1 MTLTVGEF
9 KQMLR
14 RAHKRGTAL
23 DNELDG
29 AMRRA
34 AQWVEANKTLQYM
47 RQRFELYVEPN
58 TNYAEVP
65 DVGVKAVLNLQYRDV
80 LDYDDKPLR
89 VNKVTQASMNYNIG
103 LEVPDEFYLDGQRTM
118 IFNGTFREQ
127 YNFVGMLARFSDFPK
142 RDNDTHFLLNHA
154 ESLMLTQSMLELG
167 LFSRD
172 SREYQIYSSHRQD
185 QMTVLQNADDEAQY
199 AGAGVIYAPQ

>member
-1 MTLTVGEF
+1 MTMTVGEF

-14 RAHKRGTAL
+14 RAHKRGSAL

-34 AQWVEANKTLQYM
+34 AQWIEANKTLQYM
-47 RQRFELYVEPN
+47 RQRFELFVEPN
-58 TNYAEVP
+58 TNYAEIP
-65 DVGVKAVLNLQYRDV
+65 DVGVKAILNLQYRDV
-80 LDYDDKPLR
+80 LDYDDRPLK
-89 VNKVTQASMNYNIG
+89 VNKVTQASMNYDISDLPN
-103 LEVPDEFYLDGQRTM
+103 EFYLDGQRTL
-118 IFNGTFREQ
+118 IFNGTFLERHD
-127 YNFVGMLARFSDFPK
+127 FVGMLARFSDWPK
-142 RDNDTHFLLNHA
+142 RDNDTHFLLNNA

-199 AGAGVIYAPQ
+199 AGASIVYSP